1 MKTLRAVVTI
11 CAVLLF
17 ASTAFAQPDMI
28 TQQKLAEIKSK
39 VEDIKSYKVTMKMEM
54 DMMGQSMLTEGK
66 MAFKKPDKF
75 YMKSETN
82 IMGGATQELF
92 SSGDTMW
99 TYMPKM
105 GMATKMDMK
114 KLKAAGKAQAGMGG
128 QGDITDPFKGFS
140 KDAIKYIEMKETDEG
155 KVYVFETKPDFGSQM
170 PPGATGHQMLP
181 AKIIIWIN
189 IETGLPTKTIMI
201 GKNGATMMEQTYS
214 DFQINPTIKDSVFE
228 FTPPEGVQVMDMTKG
243 TMNMMQQMQG
253 SHPK

>member
-1 MKTLRAVVTI
+1 MKTLKAVIAI

-17 ASTAFAQPDMI
+17 AATAFAQPDMA
-28 TQQKLAEIKSK
+28 TQQKMAEIESK

-54 DMMGQSMLTEGK
+54 DMMGQSMLTTGK

-82 IMGGATQELF
+82 MMGGATQEIF
-92 SSGDTMW
+92 SSGDILW
-99 TYMPKM
+99 TYMPVM

-114 KLKAAGKAQAGMGG
+114 KLKAAGKDKAGMGG
-128 QGDITDPFKGFS
+128 QADITNPFKGLS
-140 KDAIKYIEMKETDEG
+140 KDAIKYIETKETDEG
-155 KVYVFETKPDFGSQM
+155 KVYVFETKPDFGGQM
-170 PPGATGHQMLP
+170 PPGAANHQMLP
-181 AKIIIWIN
+181 SKIIISIST
-189 IETGLPTKTIMI
+189 ETGLPTKTIMI

-214 DFQINPTIKDSVFE
+214 DFQINPTIDDSVFE

-243 TMNMMQQMQG
+243 GMNMMQQMQG